1 MQLPPLPPLGTD
13 VSDLIPIAGMATG
26 VLITA
31 MLFLGPVGRAIGD
44 VIRHWLGGGRRQPQ
58 ALPGEL
64 DELRERL
71 DRMQHQLS
79 ELAERQDFAERM
91 LARVRN
97 DRGLPSGPD
106 VAG

>member
-1 MQLPPLPPLGTD
+1 
-13 VSDLIPIAGMATG
+13 
-26 VLITA
+26 
-31 MLFLGPVGRAIGD
+31 
-44 VIRHWLGGGRRQPQ
+44 
-58 ALPGEL
+58 
-64 DELRERL
+64 LRERL